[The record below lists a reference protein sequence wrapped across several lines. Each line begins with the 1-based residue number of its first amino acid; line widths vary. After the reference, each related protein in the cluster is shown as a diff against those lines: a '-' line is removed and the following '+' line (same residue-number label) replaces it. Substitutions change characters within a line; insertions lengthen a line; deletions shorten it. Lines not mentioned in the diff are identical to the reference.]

1 MAKKTP
7 ILHGIQA
14 LEQAGCHVTV
24 GKTSVLVRF
33 PSDPDDPHAA
43 PDGDEREFDLRHFS
57 NTAAL
62 VYARL
67 VAEGAIKDGGD

>member
-1 MAKKTP
+1 MAKNP
-7 ILHGIQA
+7 FEEGVRA
-14 LEQAGCHVTV
+14 MEQAGCRVTV

-33 PSDPDDPHAA
+33 PPAPNDPHAA